1 MALAAPVSDAGL
13 ALAAVM
19 QQLGLNNDGP
29 LSDEL
34 LQHAVEACRVAGNRA
49 FRAKDYKGGA
59 AGHMARLA
67 RWRRPEGRRPAEV
80 QGAGTSGSKRRCQF
94 SCTHVRQSLHPSPA
108 PQLQRR

>member
-49 FRAKDYKGGA
+49 FRAKDYKGEA
-59 AGHMARLA
+59 AGRTAR
-67 RWRRPEGRRPAEV
+67 
-80 QGAGTSGSKRRCQF
+80 
-94 SCTHVRQSLHPSPA
+94 
-108 PQLQRR
+108 